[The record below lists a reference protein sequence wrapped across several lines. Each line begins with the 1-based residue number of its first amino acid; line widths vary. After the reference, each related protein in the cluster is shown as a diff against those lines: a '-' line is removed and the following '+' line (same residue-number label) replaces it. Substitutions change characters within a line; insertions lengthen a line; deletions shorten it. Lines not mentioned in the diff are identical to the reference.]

1 MEDYLQLERELD
13 EEARRISEKY
23 QESPVAI
30 VLAGSLKANALRCVT
45 GFSHVGEE
53 RQGHLRDLIEI
64 LQTSLQIETLRHF
77 GELGERRGVIEN
89 NDLCS
94 GGESEIVE

>member
-13 EEARRISEKY
+13 EEARRISEKH
-23 QESPVAI
+23 QGSPVAI
-30 VLAGSLKANALRCVT
+30 ILAGSQKAKVLRCVT
-45 GFSHVGEE
+45 GFSHVGEG

-77 GELGERRGVIEN
+77 GQLGVRRGVNTGNPE
-89 NDLCS
+89 D
-94 GGESEIVE
+94 